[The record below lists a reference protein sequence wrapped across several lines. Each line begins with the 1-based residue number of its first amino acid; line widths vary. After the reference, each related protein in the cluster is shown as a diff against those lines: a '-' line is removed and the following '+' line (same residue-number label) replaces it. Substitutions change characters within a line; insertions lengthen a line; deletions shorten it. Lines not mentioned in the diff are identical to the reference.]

1 MCFQLRFAALWTS
14 TIVLKIKFEKR
25 YANIDYSKY
34 GKNNYTIS
42 NRNTGKCIRLS
53 IAAVYMAATRL
64 SFQINLSGEI
74 IRHSISMSHFL

>member
-34 GKNNYTIS
+34 GKNNYTMS